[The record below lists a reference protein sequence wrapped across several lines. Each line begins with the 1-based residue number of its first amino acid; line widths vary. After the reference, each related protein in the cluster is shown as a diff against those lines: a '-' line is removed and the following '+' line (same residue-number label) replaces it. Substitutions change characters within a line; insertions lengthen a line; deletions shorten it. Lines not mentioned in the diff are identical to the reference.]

1 MARYFFHVF
10 CGSDVHMDENGQ
22 DFSDLKGAKTRATT
36 IAKEL
41 AEDGYCVGSVCIF
54 DKDGNELDGVPIGP
68 TPPEATKSRFRS
80 PPHFH
85 VSPSKI
91 ASPNRRSISSRASAA
106 LI

>member
-10 CGSDVHMDENGQ
+10 CDGDVHMDENGQ

-54 DKDGNELDGVPIGP
+54 DRRERIG
-68 TPPEATKSRFRS
+68 RCGDR
-80 PPHFH
+80 
-85 VSPSKI
+85 
-91 ASPNRRSISSRASAA
+91 PNTTRGD
-106 LI
+106 

>member
-1 MARYFFHVF
+1 MARCFFHVF
-10 CGSDVHMDENGQ
+10 CDGDVHMDENGQ

-80 PPHFH
+80 PPTFT
-85 VSPSKI
+85 SRLQRS
-91 ASPNRRSISSRASAA
+91 RRRTGARYPQE
-106 LI
+106 LPRP